1 MEEELVL
8 AVPTAELW
16 AQGEFQGVKAGGTAW
31 LEFVFEP
38 RHSRFL
44 PRSAAEDDPA
54 WKQIIPYVLLACDD
68 KVFCY
73 RRGQRSSEARLRTQ
87 RSVGLGGHIRHS
99 DDSLFSV
106 PGWPAYQA
114 ALRRELEE
122 EVEVQAGL
130 RRERLVGLIN
140 DDSTAVG
147 KVHLGLIH
155 IIELDEPRVRAR
167 EQKIAGG
174 QFAPVAKLQGET
186 EEFET
191 WSALC
196 LAAWPQL
203 AHQPGWLPSA

>member
-8 AVPTAELW
+8 AVPTAGLW
-16 AQGEFQGVKAGGTAW
+16 GQGEFQGVQVGGTAW
-31 LEFVFEP
+31 LEYVFEP

-44 PRSAAEDDPA
+44 PRAAAEEDPG
-54 WKQIIPYVLLACDD
+54 WKQIIPYVVLTCGD

-73 RRGQRSSEARLRTQ
+73 RRGQRSSEARLRAL
-87 RSVGLGGHIRHS
+87 RSVGLGGHVRHS
-99 DDSLFSV
+99 DDSLFST

-122 EVEVQAGL
+122 EVEVQAPV

-155 IIELDEPRVRAR
+155 ILELTEPRVRAR
-167 EQKIAGG
+167 EQKIAAA
-174 QFAPVAKLQGET
+174 QFAPVAKLQGESD
-186 EEFET
+186 EFES

-196 LAAWPQL
+196 LEAWPRL
-203 AHQPGWLPSA
+203 APQPGWLPA

>member
-8 AVPTAELW
+8 AVPTAGLW
-16 AQGEFQGVKAGGTAW
+16 GLGEIQGVKVGGTAW
-31 LEFVFEP
+31 LEYVFEP

-44 PRSAAEDDPA
+44 PRAAAEEDPA
-54 WKQIIPYVLLACDD
+54 WKQIIPYVMLACGD

-73 RRGQRSSEARLRTQ
+73 RRGQRSSETRLRAL

-122 EVEVQAGL
+122 EVEVQAPI

-140 DDSTAVG
+140 DDSTPVG
-147 KVHLGLIH
+147 RVHLGLIH
-155 IIELDEPRVRAR
+155 ILELAEPRVRAR
-167 EQKIAGG
+167 EQKIAGA
-174 QFAPVAKLQGET
+174 QFAPVAKLQGEC
-186 EEFET
+186 EEFES

-196 LAAWPQL
+196 LQAWAHL
-203 AHQPGWLPSA
+203 ASQPGWLPA

>member
-8 AVPTAELW
+8 AVPTAGLW
-16 AQGEFQGVKAGGTAW
+16 GQGEFQGVKVGGTAW
-31 LEFVFEP
+31 LEYVFEP

-44 PRSAAEDDPA
+44 PRAAAEQDPA
-54 WKQIIPYVLLACDD
+54 WKQIIPYIVLACDD

-73 RRGQRSSEARLRTQ
+73 RRGQRSTETRLRAL

-99 DDSLFSV
+99 DDSLFSA
-106 PGWPAYQA
+106 PGWPAYEA

-122 EVEVQAGL
+122 EVELQAPI
-130 RRERLVGLIN
+130 RRQRLVGLIN
-140 DDSTAVG
+140 DDATEVG

-155 IIELDEPRVRAR
+155 ILELAEPRVRAR

-174 QFAPVAKLQGET
+174 QFAPVAKLQREC
-186 EEFET
+186 EEFES

-196 LAAWPQL
+196 LQAWPHL
-203 AHQPGWLPSA
+203 APQPGWLPA